1 MTQPVASVRPVFDEP
16 EYQRWRVEGDRAL
29 EAAASVAAPNWSS
42 FLCEQAAQLGLKA
55 LLAGIGSV
63 AKGHDLLVLAAA
75 LRAEQIAVPAELDG
89 PLAELSR
96 LYIPARY
103 ADAHPA
109 GSPGEHYTMQD
120 AERARQHAEAVLR
133 WVDETWAAR

>member
-1 MTQPVASVRPVFDEP
+1 VFDES
-16 EYQRWRVEGDRAL
+16 EFRRWRTEGDRAL
-29 EAAASVAAPNWSS
+29 EAAAAVAAPNRSS
-42 FLCEQAAQLGLKA
+42 FLCEQAVQLGLKA

-75 LRAEQIAVPAELDG
+75 LRAEGVAVPTALDG

-96 LYIPARY
+96 LYVPTRH

-109 GSPGEHYTMQD
+109 GSPGEHYTPHD
-120 AERARQHAEAVLR
+120 AERARRHAKAVLG
-133 WVDETWAAR
+133 WVDEKMVVVAGGSRLSS